1 MRYITREFLQRKT
14 LDRIG
19 EIKIGQ
25 SIACLSSGENLD
37 DLPKY
42 ANVGV
47 KYAIL
52 GIPESIGIKA
62 NFGRSGAERAWNC
75 FLNSFLNMQSN
86 RFMLGGDIICLGQI
100 YTDELQAEADALQYG
115 SQDYI
120 VQMRALCS
128 RLDNLVYPVIQKI
141 ISAGLIPIIIGGGH
155 NNAYPILK
163 GISET
168 RLYPKG
174 ISCINCD
181 PHADFRPL
189 EGRHS
194 GNGFSYAFEDGYLQK
209 YFVVGL
215 HESYNSEA
223 MFKAL
228 DKNPSIGYTLFDGRP
243 DFQSQ
248 LNMGLNFFENDTNAL
263 GLELDLDSI
272 AGMSASAFT
281 PSGISVEQARSYIV
295 NVTRKFKPVY
305 FHLSE
310 GAPSC
315 QLQEQTF
322 VGKSMAY
329 FVSDFI
335 KSSNWPT

>member
-1 MRYITREFLQRKT
+1 MKFITREFLQRKT
-14 LDRIG
+14 LDRTG
-19 EIKIGQ
+19 EVKIGQ
-25 SIACLSSGENLD
+25 SIACLSNGEKLD

-42 ANVGV
+42 ADGGV

-52 GIPESIGIKA
+52 GIPENIGIRA
-62 NFGRSGAERAWNC
+62 NFGRSGAERGWNC
-75 FLNSFLNMQSN
+75 FLNCFLNMQSN
-86 RFMLGGDIICLGQI
+86 RFMPGGDVICLGQI
-100 YTDELQAEADALQYG
+100 YTDELQAEADRLEYG

-120 VQMRALCS
+120 VNMRDLCF
-128 RLDNLVYPVIQKI
+128 RLDDLVYPVIEKI
-141 ISAGLIPIIIGGGH
+141 VSAGLIPIVVGGGH
-155 NNAYPILK
+155 NNVYPILK
-163 GISET
+163 GFSAAH
-168 RLYPKG
+168 LYPNG
-174 ISCINCD
+174 INCINCD
-181 PHADFRPL
+181 PHADFRML

-209 YFVVGL
+209 YFIIGL

-223 MFKAL
+223 MLKAL
-228 DKNPSIGYTLFDGRP
+228 DNNPSIGYTLFDSSV

-248 LNMGLNFFENDTNAL
+248 LAMGLDFFGADTNVL

-272 AGMSASAFT
+272 AGMSVSAFT
-281 PSGISVEQARSYIV
+281 PSGISVEQARSYIKS
-295 NVTRKFKPVY
+295 VTRRFKPAY

-310 GAPSC
+310 GAPTS

-335 KSSNWPT
+335 KSSNQV